1 MADSQ
6 SLSTMDG
13 EKPSTATR
21 PPLKDK
27 PTEDHLEHYAEQ
39 TTHHGGYSSNLAAIQ
54 EAHGFKPEAGR
65 LVVRAMSS
73 PCRIGGIARLN
84 R

>member
-6 SLSTMDG
+6 SLSSMDG
-13 EKPSTATR
+13 EKPSTAPR

-27 PTEDHLEHYAEQ
+27 PTEDHLEHYADK
-39 TTHHGGYSSNLAAIQ
+39 TTHHGGYSSNLAAVQ

-65 LVVRAMSS
+65 LVVRATSFTW
-73 PCRIGGIARLN
+73 RIAGIARLN